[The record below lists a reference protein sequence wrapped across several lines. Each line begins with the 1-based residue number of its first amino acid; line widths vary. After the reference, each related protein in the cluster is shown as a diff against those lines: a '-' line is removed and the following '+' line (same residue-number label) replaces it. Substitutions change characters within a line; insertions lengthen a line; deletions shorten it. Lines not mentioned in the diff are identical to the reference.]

1 MIKYSPDHKHAS
13 LLEEAVV
20 AKAMVVLNYM
30 AICLDRIKSG
40 HRHRLFNNVIPLP
53 RIHSPG

>member
-20 AKAMVVLNYM
+20 AKAIVVRKCV
-30 AICLDRIKSG
+30 AICLGRI
-40 HRHRLFNNVIPLP
+40 
-53 RIHSPG
+53 

>member
-20 AKAMVVLNYM
+20 AKAIVVRNPV
-30 AICLDRIKSG
+30 AICLDRI
-40 HRHRLFNNVIPLP
+40 
-53 RIHSPG
+53 